1 MVLTQEAK
9 DWILEDFRNYLK
21 DSCYIEDY
29 EELLEDNSSLLI
41 DALAVSIENYFYEI
55 EAEDFPSDEERKI
68 LAKEIVDNGEICP
81 TYVLLEIFEKE
92 YPNIYN
98 AIRELSY

>member
-29 EELLEDNSSLLI
+29 EELLEDNSNLLV
-41 DALAVSIENYFYEI
+41 DALTVSIENYFYELDS
-55 EAEDFPSDEERKI
+55 EDFPSDEERKI
-68 LAKEIVDNGEICP
+68 LAKEMIDNGEIFP
-81 TYVLLEIFEKE
+81 TYEVLEIFEKE

>member
-29 EELLEDNSSLLI
+29 EELLEENSDLLV
-41 DALAVSIENYFYEI
+41 DALTVSIENYFYELDS
-55 EAEDFPSDEERKI
+55 EDFPSDEERKI
-68 LAKEIVDNGEICP
+68 LAKEMIDNGEIFP
-81 TYVLLEIFEKE
+81 TYEILEVLEKE